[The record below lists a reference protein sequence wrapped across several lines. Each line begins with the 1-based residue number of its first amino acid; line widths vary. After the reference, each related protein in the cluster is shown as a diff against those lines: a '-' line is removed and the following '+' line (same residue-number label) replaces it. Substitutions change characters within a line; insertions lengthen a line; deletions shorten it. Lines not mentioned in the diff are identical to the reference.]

1 MKKTLA
7 ALAAA
12 SAFAGSASA
21 GDVQIYGIIDYGLKY
36 TRTHIDDFDGTST
49 SKDAFGLQAGLDSGP
64 RICIKGAEDLGNGL
78 KVGFKFENGFQ
89 ADDGTLKYEG
99 RLWGREAALSLYSDY
114 GALSVGRIG
123 GLASGFG
130 SYNTVIINADAFN
143 GGDNYVLGIPKS
155 TRYDNSVVYQSPE
168 FSGMQVTAMYSFKG
182 NNVKVAGDEGK
193 SSADRYAAL
202 AAKGKFG
209 RLTAV
214 AAYELQLYKNTTL
227 GGDGKSADNG
237 QAFYIGGH
245 YDASIT
251 SIYALAEY
259 FDGIRATA
267 AYGVNDIMAQAEE
280 DHVFHDGIKG
290 FGLHLGARTPA
301 AGGTLITGL
310 YYVDYKIDN
319 LFDYEEPVGR
329 LGSMDSKYLGAA
341 ARFQYPFTKRTFAYI
356 GAGIGRNTVDAPKS
370 SADSSDYKHMAS
382 HAYIGLAHSF

>member
-12 SAFAGSASA
+12 SAFAGAASA

-36 TRTHIDDFDGTST
+36 THTSIDNFDGTS
-49 SKDAFGLQAGLDSGP
+49 SSEDAFGLQAGLDSGP
-64 RICIKGAEDLGNGL
+64 RICIKGTEDLGNGM

-99 RLWGREAALSLYSDY
+99 RLWGREAALNLYSDY
-114 GALSVGRIG
+114 GTVSFGRLG

-155 TRYDNSVVYQSPE
+155 TRYDNSIVYQSPE
-168 FSGMQVTAMYSFKG
+168 FNGMQVTAMYSFKG
-182 NNVKVAGDEGK
+182 NNVKGDGDEGK
-193 SSADRYAAL
+193 GNTDRYAAL
-202 AAKGKFG
+202 AAKGEFG

-214 AAYELQLYKNTTL
+214 AAYELQLYKSTTL

-245 YDASIT
+245 YDASFT

-267 AYGVNDIMAQAEE
+267 AYGVNDWMNNADA
-280 DHVFHDGIKG
+280 DGVHHDGISGTG
-290 FGLHLGARTPA
+290 FHLGARTPIY
-301 AGGTLITGL
+301 GGTLITGL
-310 YYVDYKIDN
+310 YYVDYTIDN
-319 LFDYEEPVGR
+319 IVALNE
-329 LGSMDSKYLGAA
+329 MDAKYIGAA
-341 ARFQYPFTKRTFAYI
+341 ARYQYPFTKRTFAYV
-356 GAGIGRNTVDAPKS
+356 GAGIGRNTMKAPKIS
-370 SADSSDYKHMAS
+370 DGSDYKHTAT
-382 HAYIGLAHSF
+382 HAYVGICHSF